1 MVMNP
6 KIADI
11 VERAR
16 GLSPVEMAELI
27 DALLAALDAP
37 DPAIQRAWAEEAESR
52 LDAIERG
59 DMPVRDADEITYDS
73 LIR

>member
-1 MVMNP
+1 MNP

-16 GLSPVEMAELI
+16 GLSPAEMAELI

-52 LDAIERG
+52 LEAYDLGEVAGNDAYAVPLR
-59 DMPVRDADEITYDS
+59 RRA
-73 LIR
+73 R